1 MINTVAGQPFR
12 VWVDEQISKRNLKL
26 VSEKNMNIEMDPEIA
41 MIFNASN
48 SVSGKCTFQE
58 F

>member
-48 SVSGKCTFQE
+48 SVSGKCTF
-58 F
+58 